1 MAVLREA
8 FVAQGRAVSKQLR
21 VANRAEVIGRDIES
35 ESVSGALLQHT
46 APTPTYASPP
56 VYAASLLSDASSC
69 PRDRDAAGA
78 TLAGVGLSCV
88 FAMWQLTVECLVWRV
103 CVCPSV
109 CGVCAMLAGGG
120 GALCLQQPPGN
131 MCGPSA

>member
-46 APTPTYASPP
+46 APTPTHASPP
-56 VYAASLLSDASSC
+56 VYDASLL
-69 PRDRDAAGA
+69 
-78 TLAGVGLSCV
+78 GVLS
-88 FAMWQLTVECLVWRV
+88 A
-103 CVCPSV
+103 
-109 CGVCAMLAGGG
+109 
-120 GALCLQQPPGN
+120 
-131 MCGPSA
+131 